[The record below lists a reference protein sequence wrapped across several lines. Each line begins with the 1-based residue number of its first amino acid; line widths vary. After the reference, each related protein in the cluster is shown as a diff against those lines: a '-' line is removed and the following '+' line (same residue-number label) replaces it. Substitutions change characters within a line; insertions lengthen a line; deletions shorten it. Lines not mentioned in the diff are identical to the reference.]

1 MTIKK
6 KSKQKTDL
14 PAHAG
19 QEGEFF
25 EDDVVFDSE
34 EPSNVKE
41 KKLREK
47 LNACLKEKQEYLE
60 GWQRTKADFVN
71 ARKEEEEKRK
81 GLKDFANEGLLQD
94 LIPVLNSFDMAF
106 ANKDAWEEVDETWRK
121 GIEYIH
127 SQFHTVLDS
136 YGVTVISPEGE
147 KFNPEIHNALEIIE
161 TDDEAQDDMIE
172 SVLQNGYKLKDRV
185 IRPANVKVF
194 HFKK

>member
-1 MTIKK
+1 MSIKK
-6 KSKQKTDL
+6 KSKKGTEEIL
-14 PAHAG
+14 
-19 QEGEFF
+19 
-25 EDDVVFDSE
+25 EDDIVFDSE
-34 EPSNVKE
+34 ESDGAKE

-47 LNACLKEKQEYLE
+47 LTACLKEKQEYLE

-94 LIPVLNSFDMAF
+94 LIPVLDSFDMAF
-106 ANKDAWEEVDETWRK
+106 ANKEAWGAVDETWRK

-127 SQFHTVLDS
+127 SQFHTILDN
-136 YGVTVISPEGE
+136 YGVIIINPEGE
-147 KFNPEIHNALEIIE
+147 KFDHEKHNALELID
-161 TDDEAQDDMIE
+161 TDDESKDDMIE
-172 SVLQNGYKLKDRV
+172 SVLQNGYQLKDRV